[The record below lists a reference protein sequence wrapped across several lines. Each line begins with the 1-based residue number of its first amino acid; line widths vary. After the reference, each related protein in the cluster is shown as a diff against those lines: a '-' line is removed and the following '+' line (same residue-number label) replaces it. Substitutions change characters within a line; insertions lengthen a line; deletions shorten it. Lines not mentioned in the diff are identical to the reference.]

1 MARSGSKNR
10 IPIDHDRPTGP
21 LSQLSWVDDRGRD
34 WGVEIEWGLFDGRY
48 EPVSIEFYPR
58 DNPSPVTHE
67 VIKRCPLGSIVR
79 EARREHAKLALAA
92 AEWPEFKGREAKQA
106 EEALR
111 FGARRGVALTPE
123 DLQHVA
129 DVYRTAFAESQPVT
143 AAVAAAFGISQST
156 AGKRIMAARRAG
168 LLDGIGGRR

>member
-1 MARSGSKNR
+1 VARSGSKNR
-10 IPIDHDRPTGP
+10 TPNHDRPIGP
-21 LSQLSWVDDRGRD
+21 IAQSSWLDNRGRD
-34 WGVEIEWGLFDGRY
+34 WGVEIRWAVFNGRY

-58 DNPSPVTHE
+58 RHNTSPVTHE
-67 VIKRCPLGSIVR
+67 VIKRCPLGSILR
-79 EARREHAKLALAA
+79 HARRQHAELALAA
-92 AEWPEFKGREAKQA
+92 ADWPEFKGRAAEQA
-106 EEALR
+106 EEAIR

-123 DLQHVA
+123 DLRHIA
-129 DVYRTAFAESQPVT
+129 DIYRTAFDERQPVT